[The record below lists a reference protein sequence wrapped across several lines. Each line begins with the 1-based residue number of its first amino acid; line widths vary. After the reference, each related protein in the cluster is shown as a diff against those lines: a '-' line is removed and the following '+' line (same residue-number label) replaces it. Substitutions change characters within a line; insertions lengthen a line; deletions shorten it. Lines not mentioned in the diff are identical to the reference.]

1 MRLSPAR
8 YFHPSNLMT
17 YLSLL
22 SGLLAVWAAKELQS
36 WSLAGAFLALCSL
49 SDLVD
54 GKFARLFNRTPD
66 QKEFGVQ
73 LDSLTDALTFGLVPV
88 IALALLLPPLPV
100 AATMTWWAVAFFY
113 SLSVITRLGFY
124 NLRHQERSDF
134 VGLPSTV
141 SGLIW
146 SSVFLIEPSALLS
159 VAILVTCG
167 TAMVSDI
174 PIRRPGGLGLAT
186 LGGWAALLIC
196 LHGTELTL

>member
-1 MRLSPAR
+1 
-8 YFHPSNLMT
+8 MT

-54 GKFARLFNRTPD
+54 GKFARLFNRAPD

-146 SSVFLIEPSALLS
+146 SSVFLVEPSALLS

-186 LGGWAALLIC
+186 LGGWAALLIF